1 MLFSSPV
8 FLYLFLPLTLLLTAL
23 APKKIKNYIL
33 LIASLIFY
41 AWGGVYFMVLMLFS
55 VFINYF
61 FGIRVDSNKDNPK
74 LRKNYLIIGVI
85 INLLLL
91 GVFKYTNFLVA
102 SINDLL
108 SLLNIAQLPQT
119 DIKLPIGISFFTF
132 QAMSYLI
139 DVYRNDTNVQ
149 RKFSDLA
156 LYVSLFPQLIAGPIV
171 RYHDVALQLEN
182 RTVTAEK
189 FKIGVQR
196 FVMGLARKVILAN
209 TFAGIATDIMSAP
222 TESLDMIA
230 IWFGLAAY
238 TLQIYYDF
246 SGYSEMAIGLG
257 KMFGFDFLENFNF
270 PYLSK
275 SFKEFWT
282 RWHISL
288 STWIR
293 DYIFFPLGGSKGS
306 NIKTYRNL
314 IIIFF
319 ITGLWHGSSWNM
331 VVWGFYHGFF
341 MVIER
346 LFLGKFLEKIPK
358 IFGHIYFMLAFILSW
373 PLFLANSL
381 NESAEYYKAM
391 LGFNHIASN
400 YINISTYLTVDNI
413 ILFILAILG
422 CTTFYINIFE
432 KIKLYYFKQSAKVKL
447 LYSYTFEISSALFL
461 VILLILSTVL
471 LLTNTY
477 NPFIYFRF

>member
-41 AWGGVYFMVLMLFS
+41 AWGGVYFMLLMLFS
-55 VFINYF
+55 VFINYY
-61 FGIRVDSNKDNPK
+61 FGIKVDKNKDNHK
-74 LRKNYLIIGVI
+74 IRKNYLIIGVV

-91 GVFKYTNFLVA
+91 GVFKYTNFIVA

-108 SLLNIAQLPQT
+108 TLFNITQLPQT
-119 DIKLPIGISFFTF
+119 HIKLPIGISFFTF

-149 RKFSDLA
+149 KKFSDLA

-171 RYHDVALQLEN
+171 RYHDVALQLDN
-182 RTVTAEK
+182 RTVTIEK
-189 FKIGVQR
+189 FKYGVQR
-196 FVMGLARKVILAN
+196 FIMGLARKVILAN
-209 TFAGIATDIMSAP
+209 SFATIATDIMSAP
-222 TESLDMIA
+222 TQSLDMVA

-306 NIKTYRNL
+306 SIKTYRNL

-346 LFLGKFLEKIPK
+346 LFLGKLLDRIPK
-358 IFGHIYFMLAFILSW
+358 IFGHLYFMIAFILSW

-381 NESAEYYKAM
+381 VESVEYYKAM
-391 LGFNHIASN
+391 LGFNHFASN
-400 YINISTYLTVDNI
+400 YINISTYLTIDNI
-413 ILFILAILG
+413 ILFIVAILG
-422 CTTFYINIFE
+422 CTEFYLRIGK
-432 KIKLYYFKQSAKVKL
+432 KIKILYLSFSNRNQLIANYA
-447 LYSYTFEISSALFL
+447 FEISSVIFL
-461 VILLILSTVL
+461 VALLILSTIL

>member
-1 MLFSSPV
+1 ML
-8 FLYLFLPLTLLLTAL
+8 L
-23 APKKIKNYIL
+23 
-33 LIASLIFY
+33 
-41 AWGGVYFMVLMLFS
+41 S

-61 FGIRVDSNKDNPK
+61 FGLKVNKYNDNERIK
-74 LRKNYLIIGVI
+74 KNYLIVGVV

-91 GVFKYTNFLVA
+91 GVFKYTNFIVA
-102 SINDLL
+102 SINDFLIL
-108 SLLNIAQLPQT
+108 FNINQLPQT
-119 DIKLPIGISFFTF
+119 NIRLPIGISFFTF

-139 DVYRNDTNVQ
+139 DVYRRDTLVQ

-171 RYHDVALQLEN
+171 RYHDVALQLDN
-182 RTVTAEK
+182 RTVTIEK
-189 FKIGVQR
+189 FKSGVQR
-196 FVMGLARKVILAN
+196 FIMGLARKVILAN
-209 TFAGIATDIMSAP
+209 SFAVIATDILSAP
-222 TESLDMIA
+222 SQSLDFVA

-257 KMFGFDFLENFNF
+257 RMFGFEFLENFNF

-306 NIKTYRNL
+306 TFKTYRNL
-314 IIIFF
+314 IIIFL
-319 ITGLWHGSSWNM
+319 ITGLWHGASWNM
-331 VVWGFYHGFF
+331 VIWGFYHGAF

-346 LFLGKFLEKIPK
+346 IFLSKLLSKIPK

-373 PLFLANSL
+373 PLFLCNSL
-381 NESAEYYKAM
+381 NESVELYKSM
-391 LGFNHIASN
+391 FGFNHFMSN
-400 YINISTYLTVDNI
+400 YINISTYLTIDNI
-413 ILFILAILG
+413 VLFIIAILG
-422 CTTFYINIFE
+422 STTFFVRVYNLL
-432 KIKLYYFKQSAKVKL
+432 KTYYLKLNLNSQLVAK
-447 LYSYTFEISSALFL
+447 YTFEISSVVFL
-461 VILLILSTVL
+461 IMLLLISTLL

>member
-8 FLYLFLPLTLLLTAL
+8 FLYLFLPLTLLLTAI
-23 APKKIKNYIL
+23 APKKLKNYIL

-41 AWGGVYFMVLMLFS
+41 AWGGFYYMILMLFS
-55 VFINYF
+55 VFINYY
-61 FGIRVDSNKDNPK
+61 FGLKVHKYDHDSKK
-74 LRKNYLIIGVI
+74 KKNYLIIGVV
-85 INLLLL
+85 INILLL
-91 GVFKYTNFLVA
+91 GVFKYTNFVVE
-102 SINDLL
+102 SINDILL
-108 SLLNIAQLPQT
+108 LFNIQQLPQT
-119 DIKLPIGISFFTF
+119 HIRLPIGISFFTF

-139 DVYRNDTNVQ
+139 DVYRKDTNVQ
-149 RKFSDLA
+149 NKFSDLA

-182 RTVTAEK
+182 RTVTLDK
-189 FKIGVQR
+189 FKSGVQR

-209 TFAGIATDIMSAP
+209 SFAAIATEILSAP
-222 TESLDMIA
+222 SHSLDMVS
-230 IWFGLAAY
+230 IWFGLGMY

-257 KMFGFDFLENFNF
+257 RMFGFEFLENFNF

-306 NIKTYRNL
+306 TFKTYRNL
-314 IIIFF
+314 LIIFF
-319 ITGLWHGSSWNM
+319 ITGLWHGASLNM
-331 VVWGFYHGFF
+331 VIWGFYHGTF

-346 LFLGKFLEKIPK
+346 LFLSKLLSRIPK
-358 IFGHIYFMLAFILSW
+358 FFGHLYFMLAFILSW
-373 PLFLANSL
+373 PLFLCNSL
-381 NESAEYYKAM
+381 GESMLYYKAM
-391 LGFNHIASN
+391 FGFNHFYSH
-400 YINISTYLTVDNI
+400 YINIGYYLSIDTI
-413 ILFILAILG
+413 ILLIIGILG
-422 CTTFYINIFE
+422 CTTFYM
-432 KIKLYYFKQSAKVKL
+432 KIYDKLISYYHTVSSKRQYVLSL
-447 LYSYTFEISSALFL
+447 SYELSTSIFL
-461 VILLILSTVL
+461 VILMIISTL
-471 LLTNTY
+471 LLLANTY